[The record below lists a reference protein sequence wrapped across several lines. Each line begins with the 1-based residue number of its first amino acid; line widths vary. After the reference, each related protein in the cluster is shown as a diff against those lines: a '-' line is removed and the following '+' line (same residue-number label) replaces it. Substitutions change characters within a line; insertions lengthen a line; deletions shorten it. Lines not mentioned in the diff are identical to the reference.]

1 VLRIAVATAL
11 VAAAV
16 TFAMQQ
22 NMSGSP
28 VALLVL
34 ALPYAVLSVLAIL
47 YMKREGT
54 LGERLRPKSGDLT
67 FGALV
72 TVMLFFAAIAGRKFL
87 APHGSVREA
96 WVMRVYLQIGDPE
109 LMQQRVVGASLA
121 IAAVAILEEISW
133 RGLIYPLVEERLGTR
148 RAWPVTAVLY
158 AAAHI
163 PTLILLRDPFAGPN
177 PMVVLAALGC
187 GLVWGLIVARTG
199 RLPVAIFSHALFTW
213 CVAVQFPLWRLA

>member
-1 VLRIAVATAL
+1 VLRIAVAVVMVAGAL
-11 VAAAV
+11 
-16 TFAMQQ
+16 TIAMQPS
-22 NMSGSP
+22 MSGSP
-28 VALLVL
+28 L
-34 ALPYAVLSVLAIL
+34 ALAVLGVPYLGLSVLAIL
-47 YMKREGT
+47 YFRREGT
-54 LGERLRPKSGDLT
+54 LGDKLRPRSGDLT

-72 TVMLFFAAIAGRKFL
+72 TVMLFFGAIAGRKFL

-121 IAAVAILEEISW
+121 IGLVAILEEIAW
-133 RGLIYPLVEERLGTR
+133 RGLIYALVEERFGTR

-163 PTLILLRDPFAGPN
+163 PTIVLLRDPYAGPN
-177 PMVVLAALGC
+177 PLIVLAALGC

-213 CVAVQFPLWRLA
+213 CIAVQFPLWRLG